1 MSNLSLS
8 GPSPAEALFFWGR
21 RAEARWMPRY
31 FFILVYPDQ
40 VIGDPRGTVVPS
52 DEAAIGAAREIIDEL
67 LEDSGPGQPRPIIM
81 VRNEAGEVVYQ
92 FPSN

>member
-1 MSNLSLS
+1 
-8 GPSPAEALFFWGR
+8 
-21 RAEARWMPRY
+21 MPRY
-31 FFILVYPDQ
+31 LFILVYPDK

-67 LEDSGPGQPRPIIM
+67 LENCGPGEPRPIII
-81 VRNEAGEVVYQ
+81 VRNVAGEIIYQ

>member
-1 MSNLSLS
+1 
-8 GPSPAEALFFWGR
+8 
-21 RAEARWMPRY
+21 MPCY
-31 FFILVYPDQ
+31 FFILVYPNR

-52 DEAAIGAAREIIDEL
+52 DEAAIGAARTTDDL
-67 LEDSGPGQPRPIIM
+67 LENCGPGEPRPIIM